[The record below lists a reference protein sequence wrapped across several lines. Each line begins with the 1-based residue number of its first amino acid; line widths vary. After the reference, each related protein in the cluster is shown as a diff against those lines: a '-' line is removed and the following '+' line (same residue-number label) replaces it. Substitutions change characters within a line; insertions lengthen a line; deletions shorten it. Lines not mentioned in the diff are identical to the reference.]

1 MELTQSALVLL
12 VLCWTLQLVGTWW
25 QWKSYR
31 QALVDATSRWSDG
44 FLGMG
49 QHKNRFR
56 SGAIVLLEVGP
67 QMKVRRLQTM
77 SGFSVFAR
85 FKPMVCVQGW
95 TVSQLATH
103 FAPGKCD
110 SAIAHAIRQAIVK
123 VEEARAGQ
131 Q

>member
-1 MELTQSALVLL
+1 MKLTQSALVLL
-12 VLCWTLQLVGTWW
+12 MLCWTLQLAGSWW

-31 QALVDATSRWSDG
+31 RTLSDATSRWSDG

-49 QHKNRFR
+49 HHKSRWR
-56 SGAIVLLEVGP
+56 HGAIALLEVGP

-85 FKPMVCVQGW
+85 FKPMAHVQGW

-123 VEEARAGQ
+123 VEEARAEQ